1 MSHYTAPI
9 LTGRQALQLAQRLY
23 NASRTF
29 FQLFWLVA
37 DGEGAHDRKGR
48 KIPPYGAY
56 VGIEARTAEYMRDM
70 EERLLRLLKS
80 SGWPADVLDLY
91 QKSLRETRSGDKR
104 WEDRKNS
111 GASEDDLWNNPELAD
126 LSARIRAID
135 ERIDESDKWLYI
147 PSKA

>member
-1 MSHYTAPI
+1 MP
-9 LTGRQALQLAQRLY
+9 
-23 NASRTF
+23 

-56 VGIEARTAEYMRDM
+56 VGIEARTAEYMRDT

-80 SGWPADVLDLY
+80 GGWPADVLDLY

>member
-1 MSHYTAPI
+1 MSHCTGPI

-23 NASRTF
+23 NASRTP

-56 VGIEARTAEYMRDM
+56 VGIEARTAEYMRDT

-80 SGWPADVLDLY
+80 GGWPADVLDLY